1 MEKGS
6 GVAEYWSEVPRC
18 TGPAVSQCVCACACV
33 RVCVCVRVRARVCVR
48 VCMCVC
54 AQACVCVRTSLPP
67 SLPSSLPPFL
77 PPSLTPSLP
86 PCLPSHPSHHS
97 SIRRKEK
104 EAKEILGD
112 KVYYHL
118 DTSILELLDRGTFLE
133 LMTMRYGEMVY
144 TGTIDRLVGINKDK
158 VKREEMFSIPPFTG
172 QTYQEVFGV
181 PPKDVY

>member
-1 MEKGS
+1 MC
-6 GVAEYWSEVPRC
+6 VCVRVRVCACVCACACACACVR
-18 TGPAVSQCVCACACV
+18 ARVCVCACACV
-33 RVCVCVRVRARVCVR
+33 CVRKH
-48 VCMCVC
+48 VC
-54 AQACVCVRTSLPP
+54 ACVLPFLPPSLPL